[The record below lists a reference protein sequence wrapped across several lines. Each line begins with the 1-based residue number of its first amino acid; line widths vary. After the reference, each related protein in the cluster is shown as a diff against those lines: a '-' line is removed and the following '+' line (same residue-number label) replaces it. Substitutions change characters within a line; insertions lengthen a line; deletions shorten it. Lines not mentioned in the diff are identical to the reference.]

1 MHENKCI
8 FVFGTDF
15 SANEFPLDTIARKMN
30 WNQSNAFDLLNEKM
44 ERVGKYAI
52 FIIDAINEGAGMYF
66 WHDKLPVLL
75 NKIEKWNRIKFIFS
89 VREQAGADDILN
101 ETVCQIP
108 RIRVVGFKDIRKAIN
123 IFLIIIE

>member
-15 SANEFPLDTIARKMN
+15 SANESPLDTIARKMN

-52 FIIDAINEGAGMYF
+52 LSLM
-66 WHDKLPVLL
+66 
-75 NKIEKWNRIKFIFS
+75 
-89 VREQAGADDILN
+89 Q
-101 ETVCQIP
+101 
-108 RIRVVGFKDIRKAIN
+108 
-123 IFLIIIE
+123 

>member
-1 MHENKCI
+1 
-8 FVFGTDF
+8 
-15 SANEFPLDTIARKMN
+15 
-30 WNQSNAFDLLNEKM
+30 
-44 ERVGKYAI
+44 
-52 FIIDAINEGAGMYF
+52 MYF